1 MTNAIKLI
9 KDLPFLFLFLHTK
22 YIKVSEDIDRICNST
37 NEIVLSNINILY
49 VFIYTKNMLFHS

>member
-9 KDLPFLFLFLHTK
+9 KVICFFTYK